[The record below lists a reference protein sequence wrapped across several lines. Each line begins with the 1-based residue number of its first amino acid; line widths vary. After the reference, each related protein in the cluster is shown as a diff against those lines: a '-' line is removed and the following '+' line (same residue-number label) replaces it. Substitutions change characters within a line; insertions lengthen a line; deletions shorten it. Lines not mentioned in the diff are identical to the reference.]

1 MIENNPTSSDQERVA
16 NFKPRARLLLQ
27 LGDQLI
33 KNESIALLELAKNAY
48 DADASKVNII
58 MHHPDSVEDGYI
70 EIVDDGFGMTA
81 DIVENVWLEPGSSY
95 KQEQF
100 EEHRFTPKFH
110 RLPIGEKG
118 IGRFGAHKLG
128 YIIEM
133 TTKKSDANEV
143 YVRIDWTQ
151 FVTHR
156 YLEDIPIKITERR
169 QPRYFTDGRTGT
181 RIVIKS
187 LRKVWERGMA
197 RNVIRAITSITSP
210 FERIDSFRPILHIP
224 DKPGWFDGIITWDRV
239 CDYSLFQFDTT
250 ISGHSITD
258 FSYKFTPWNT
268 MTKLHERSISLSDP
282 IVDNYLSITDDEDRP
297 INLKDFEIGTIRFRG
312 YIFDLDTFIL
322 KMGVSDK
329 SGFKSYLKSNGGI
342 RVFRDGLRVY
352 DYGEP
357 ENDWLSLDYRR
368 FQQPTKAISNNLIVG
383 AVDLNRSESSD
394 LEEKTNREGFID
406 NDAYNAFKNAILH
419 VIGLIE
425 TLRQTDK
432 KKMKEIY
439 GPTPKSEPVMSLLGE
454 AQRYVEEK
462 VLDHEIKTQIKKY
475 LVKIERDYKLVTD
488 NLLKAAGAGLNMS
501 VVIHEIEKIIFEVDK
516 VLKAEK
522 ASERAL
528 KLVQHLSSLID
539 GYADLIRRSEQTNE
553 SVVNIINQ
561 AFFNT
566 EYRLMTHNITSIK
579 KYLERPEIK
588 NLRCKVARNLL
599 IGAVMNLIDNSIY
612 WLDQNAFKKMESQ
625 ESYSKKIFV
634 DVVTDEHFAHII
646 VADNGTGILLP
657 PDDITEP
664 FITGKK
670 NGAGMGLGL
679 HIASEILAAQ
689 GGKISFPDRGDFD
702 IPSEFEEGAKVV
714 LSLRIK

>member
-1 MIENNPTSSDQERVA
+1 MTDNILKNSKERVA
-16 NFKPRARLLLQ
+16 KFKPRARLLLQ

-48 DADASKVNII
+48 DADASKVDII
-58 MHHPDSVEDGYI
+58 MHNPDSIENGFVEI
-70 EIVDDGFGMTA
+70 EDDGFGMTA
-81 DIVENVWLEPGSSY
+81 DIVENVWLEPGSNY

-100 EEHRFTPKFH
+100 VERRFTPKYH

-128 YIIEM
+128 NLIEM
-133 TTKKSDANEV
+133 TTKSANAKEV

-151 FVTHR
+151 FAEHR
-156 YLEDIPIKITERR
+156 YLEEVPIRIIERE
-169 QPRYFTDGRTGT
+169 QPQYFTDGKTGT
-181 RIVIKS
+181 RIVIKGF
-187 LRKVWERGMA
+187 RREWERGMA

-210 FERIDSFRPILHIP
+210 FETMDAFIPSLKIP
-224 DKPGWFDGIITWDRV
+224 DKLGWFDGIITWDKV
-239 CDYSLFQFDTT
+239 CDYSLFQFDTIIYGNT
-250 ISGHSITD
+250 IID
-258 FSYKFTPWNT
+258 FTYKFTPWNT
-268 MTKLHERSISLSDP
+268 MTKLHERSVGLSDS
-282 IVDNYLSITDDEDRP
+282 IVENYLSITDDKDNP
-297 INLKDFEIGTIRFRG
+297 IILSDYKIGTIRFKG
-312 YIFDLDTFIL
+312 YIFDLDTFIM

-329 SGFKSYLKSNGGI
+329 SGFKSYLKSNGGV

-383 AVDLNRSESSD
+383 AIYLNREESSG
-394 LEEKTNREGFID
+394 LEEKTNREGFVE
-406 NDAYNAFKNAILH
+406 NDAYIAFKKAILH
-419 VIGLIE
+419 VVGLVE

-432 KKMKEIY
+432 KKLKEAY

-454 AQRYVEEK
+454 AQRYVDEK
-462 VLDHEIKTQIKKY
+462 VLDSEVKTEIKKY

-501 VVIHEIEKIIFEVDK
+501 VVIHEIEKIIYEVDK

-528 KLVQHLSSLID
+528 NLVQHLSSLID

-553 SVVNIINQ
+553 SIVNIINQ
-561 AFFNT
+561 ALFNT
-566 EYRLMTHNITSIK
+566 EYRLQTHIIIPVK
-579 KYLERPEIK
+579 RYLENPANRS
-588 NLRCKVARNLL
+588 LRCKVARNLL
-599 IGAVMNLIDNSIY
+599 IGAIMNLIDNSIY
-612 WLDQNAFKKMESQ
+612 WLDQKAFKKLEENESFT
-625 ESYSKKIFV
+625 KKIFI
-634 DVVTDEHFAHII
+634 DVVADDAFIHIV

-657 PDDITEP
+657 TEDITEP
-664 FITGKK
+664 FVTGKK

-679 HIASEILAAQ
+679 HIASEVLNAQ
-689 GGKISFPDRGDFD
+689 GGKLFFPDWGEFD
-702 IPSEFEEGAKVV
+702 IPEEFEQGARVV
-714 LSLRIK
+714 LSLKK

>member
-1 MIENNPTSSDQERVA
+1 MTNNLPISNDKERVA
-16 NFKPRARLLLQ
+16 KFKPRARLLLQ

-33 KNESIALLELAKNAY
+33 KNESIALLELAKNSY
-48 DADASKVNII
+48 DADASKVDII
-58 MHHPDSVEDGYI
+58 MRHPDSIEDGYI
-70 EIVDDGFGMTA
+70 EIEDDGFGMTA

-95 KQEQF
+95 KQKQF
-100 EEHRFTPKFH
+100 VERRFTPKYH

-128 YIIEM
+128 NLIEM
-133 TTKKSDANEV
+133 TTKSAYDKEV

-151 FVTHR
+151 FAEHR
-156 YLEDIPIKITERR
+156 YLEDVPIKIVEREQPQHFTE
-169 QPRYFTDGRTGT
+169 GKTGT
-181 RIVIKS
+181 RIVIKGF
-187 LRKVWERGMA
+187 RKEWERGMA

-210 FERIDSFRPILHIP
+210 FETMDSFRPSLQIT
-224 DKPGWFDGIITWDRV
+224 DKPGWFDGIITWDKV
-239 CDYSLFQFDTT
+239 CDYSLFQFDAT
-250 ISGHSITD
+250 ISGNTIVD

-268 MTKLHERSISLSDP
+268 MTKLHERNIGLSDS
-282 IVDNYLSITDDEDRP
+282 IVHNYLSITDDEEKP
-297 INLKDFEIGTIRFRG
+297 VNLSKYKIGTIRFKG
-312 YIFDLDTFIL
+312 YIFDLDTFIM

-383 AVDLNRSESSD
+383 AIDLNREESSD
-394 LEEKTNREGFID
+394 LEEKTNREGFVT
-406 NDAYNAFKNAILH
+406 NDAYLAFKNAILH
-419 VIGLIE
+419 VIGLVE

-432 KKMKEIY
+432 KKLKETY

-454 AQRYVEEK
+454 AQRYVDEK
-462 VLDHEIKTQIKKY
+462 VLDSEVKTEIKKY

-501 VVIHEIEKIIFEVDK
+501 VVIHEIEKIIYEVDK

-528 KLVQHLSSLID
+528 KLVQHLSTLIG

-553 SVVNIINQ
+553 SVINIVNQ
-561 AFFNT
+561 ALFNT
-566 EYRLMTHNITSIK
+566 EYRLHTHEITPIKRYVENSSNKSI
-579 KYLERPEIK
+579 
-588 NLRCKVARNLL
+588 RCKVARNLL
-599 IGAVMNLIDNSIY
+599 IGAIMNLIDNSIY
-612 WLDQNAFKKMESQ
+612 WLDQKAFKKLEASESFV
-625 ESYSKKIFV
+625 KKIFI
-634 DVVTDEHFAHII
+634 DVVTDDAFVHII

-657 PDDITEP
+657 TDDITEP
-664 FITGKK
+664 FVTGKK

-679 HIASEILAAQ
+679 HIASEVLNAQ
-689 GGKISFPDRGDFD
+689 GGKLSFPDWGDFD
-702 IPSEFEEGAKVV
+702 IPNEFEQGPTVV
-714 LSLRIK
+714 LSLKK